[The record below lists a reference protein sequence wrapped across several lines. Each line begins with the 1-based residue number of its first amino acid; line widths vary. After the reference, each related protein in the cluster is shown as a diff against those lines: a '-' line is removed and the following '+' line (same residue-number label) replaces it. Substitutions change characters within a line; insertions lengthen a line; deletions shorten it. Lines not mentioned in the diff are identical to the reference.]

1 VPRFQQ
7 HPASLLPAAP
17 GVIDWGLVTD
27 EMRRNKDFRV
37 LLLMGYYDLATPF
50 FAVENTMYQTGM
62 TPSA

>member
-1 VPRFQQ
+1 VDLR
-7 HPASLLPAAP
+7 ASLPAAP